1 MHKVLVI
8 EDNPDNLRLIGYAL
22 RHAGYQVES
31 AESGEAGIARLPGL
45 NPVFVVMDIN
55 LPGIDGYETTSRIRS
70 MGYGSCE
77 LPIVA
82 ITSNAMAGD
91 RERAIAAGCNAYFEK
106 PIDPLLIVEQIE
118 QTVGIRR
125 GL

>member
-1 MHKVLVI
+1 VQKVLVI
-8 EDNPDNLRLIGYAL
+8 EDNPDNLRLISYAL
-22 RHAGYQVES
+22 EHAGYQVES
-31 AESGEAGIARLPGL
+31 AVSGEAGIARLPGL

-55 LPGIDGYETTSRIRS
+55 LPGIDGYETTSRIREL
-70 MGYGSCE
+70 GYSKAE

-91 RERAIAAGCNAYFEK
+91 RNRAIGAGCNAYFEK
-106 PIDPLLIVEQIE
+106 PIDPLVIVEQIE